1 MRIALPHDLGREE
14 VRRRLKSRSHEIV
27 DHIPGGIAQVDTSW
41 TGEDRMNLAVGA
53 MGQQVT
59 GHVDIE
65 ESQVVFEVTLPAAL
79 SFVQPII
86 EGAIRSNAQKLLES
100 K

>member
-14 VRRRLKSRSHEIV
+14 VRRRLKSRSHEIA